1 MDYLCYNCW
10 TKVSIPFEEFD
21 TALCQNCKA
30 FKKLELLKKRIK
42 SGFEENKEMLDKL
55 GSDYDK
61 GGVPYWEKYEERL
74 KYMEDNGI

>member
-1 MDYLCYNCW
+1 VLKEN
-10 TKVSIPFEEFD
+10 TKNSFV
-21 TALCQNCKA
+21 Q
-30 FKKLELLKKRIK
+30 
-42 SGFEENKEMLDKL
+42 NKEMLDRL

>member
-1 MDYLCYNCW
+1 VY
-10 TKVSIPFEEFD
+10 FEEFD

-42 SGFEENKEMLDKL
+42 GGFEENKEMIDIL

-61 GGVPYWEKYEERL
+61 GEVSYWEKYKERL